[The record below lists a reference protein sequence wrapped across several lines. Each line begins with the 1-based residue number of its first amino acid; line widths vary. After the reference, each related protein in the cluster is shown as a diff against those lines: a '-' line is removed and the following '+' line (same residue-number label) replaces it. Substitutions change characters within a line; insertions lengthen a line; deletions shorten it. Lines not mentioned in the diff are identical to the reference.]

1 MYVAQKTKRQRGGL
15 WRERKREGEAGRGR
29 SNEEA
34 DRRRRAK
41 EGGVD
46 CERLGRRECE
56 AAAPGR

>member
-1 MYVAQKTKRQRGGL
+1 MQ
-15 WRERKREGEAGRGR
+15 RERERGGRGR

>member
-1 MYVAQKTKRQRGGL
+1 MYVAQKTKRERGWVGE
-15 WRERKREGEAGRGR
+15 RERGWVGERDR

-56 AAAPGR
+56 AAAPVR

>member
-1 MYVAQKTKRQRGGL
+1 MWHRKLKDRVGEL
-15 WRERKREGEAGRGR
+15 WRERGREGEAGRGR